1 MGTLKNFDRNLLRAG
16 PAASLLRSWGW
27 SQSPLSEEVT
37 VRSVS
42 EPPENLREPE
52 EVGEESLASLARQS
66 GARRPSSLVSFLA
79 GQLRS
84 RGCICTS
91 TILGPGA
98 GHYWGGALCSAAGPG
113 GVTMAPGAGRYLQCY
128 DAMLTLSS
136 AAAGLSL
143 GWRLVQSLGGITDR
157 QLARAVLVVVVVVA
171 ALLSQ
176 CPSVTNSTGIL
187 VP

>member
-1 MGTLKNFDRNLLRAG
+1 
-16 PAASLLRSWGW
+16 
-27 SQSPLSEEVT
+27 
-37 VRSVS
+37 
-42 EPPENLREPE
+42 
-52 EVGEESLASLARQS
+52 
-66 GARRPSSLVSFLA
+66 
-79 GQLRS
+79 
-84 RGCICTS
+84 
-91 TILGPGA
+91 
-98 GHYWGGALCSAAGPG
+98 
-113 GVTMAPGAGRYLQCY
+113 MAPGAGRYPQCY
-128 DAMLTLSS
+128 DAMLALSS

>member
-1 MGTLKNFDRNLLRAG
+1 M
-16 PAASLLRSWGW
+16 
-27 SQSPLSEEVT
+27 
-37 VRSVS
+37 
-42 EPPENLREPE
+42 
-52 EVGEESLASLARQS
+52 LA
-66 GARRPSSLVSFLA
+66 
-79 GQLRS
+79 
-84 RGCICTS
+84 
-91 TILGPGA
+91 
-98 GHYWGGALCSAAGPG
+98 
-113 GVTMAPGAGRYLQCY
+113 
-128 DAMLTLSS
+128 LSS